1 MTCHIQIFWH
11 VFYLRHAAIC
21 GYVERKGGR
30 TGRETAFTGTDAC
43 IAEFD
48 LLYIKILFH
57 Y

>member
-11 VFYLRHAAIC
+11 VFYLRHAAVY

-30 TGRETAFTGTDAC
+30 TGGETAFTGTDAC